1 MEFHEVCSIFPM
13 MSDEEFAG
21 LKADIEAHGQREPVW
36 TYRDKVIDGRN
47 RLRACQELGREPLTK
62 EWDGEGS
69 LVEFVV
75 SLNLHR
81 RHLSSGQRAACGTE
95 IEERLAV
102 EAKAR
107 QRAAGERGKE
117 GGRGN
122 KKPENPS
129 GNPST
134 RVSAPARDQAA
145 KLVGSN
151 PRYIQDAKAVKAAAP
166 DLHERVKAGTITLPQ
181 AKRQVQRQEKR
192 AKLKAK
198 AKAAPKSDI
207 WEIRVGDCL
216 DVFKAIPPGSARLV
230 FADPPYNI
238 GVDYGEGKGADLLP
252 VGEFVDWCREWIE
265 AATNLLAPDGSFW
278 LLIND
283 EWADEV
289 GVLLRGA
296 GLHRRA
302 WIKWYES
309 FGVNA
314 SNNFNRC
321 SRHLFYCVKDAR
333 NFVFNPDAVSR
344 PSDRQVKYGDG
355 RADPGGKLWDDVW
368 GINPPIP
375 RLVGNAAERI
385 PDFPTQL
392 PLSLLLPIVGCAS
405 EPGDL
410 VVDPFNGSGTTGEAS
425 LRLGRRYL
433 GIEKSSR
440 FVGLARMRLTAS
452 EASASASASASLS
465 SSQEGV
471 DGAA

>member
-36 TYRDKVIDGRN
+36 SYQGKVIDGRN

-62 EWDGEGS
+62 EWDGDGS
-69 LVEFVV
+69 LIEFVV

-95 IEERLAV
+95 IEERLAI
-102 EAKAR
+102 EAKQRQAEQAR
-107 QRAAGERGKE
+107 RNQPQAQSQKVALLPPIEKA
-117 GGRGN
+117 
-122 KKPENPS
+122 K
-129 GNPST
+129 
-134 RVSAPARDQAA
+134 ARDQAA

-166 DLHERVKAGTITLPQ
+166 ELHEKVKAGRITLPQ
-181 AKRQVQRQEKR
+181 ARREVQRQEKR
-192 AKLKAK
+192 AALEAK
-198 AKAAPKSDI
+198 ARTVQGSPERSA
-207 WEIRVGDCL
+207 WEIRVGDCI
-216 DVFKAIPPGSARLV
+216 DVIKSMEVLSARLV

-238 GVDYGEGKGADLLP
+238 GIDYGDHHDDAMSDGQFIA
-252 VGEFVDWCREWIE
+252 WSSRWIK
-265 AATNLLAPDGSFW
+265 AAARTLAPDGSMW
-278 LLIND
+278 VLIGD
-283 EWADEV
+283 EYADHY
-289 GVLLRGA
+289 GILLREA

-333 NFVFNPDAVSR
+333 NFVFNPDVVNR

-368 GINPPIP
+368 GVNPPIP

-405 EPGDL
+405 DPGDL
-410 VVDPFNGSGTTGEAS
+410 VIDPFNGSGTTGEAA

-440 FVGLARMRLTAS
+440 FAGLARMRLTVA
-452 EASASASASASLS
+452 EASASPS
-465 SSQEGV
+465 SSQEGI